1 MCGGFMIMLWKQAK
15 DRLKNML
22 PESTYSLWIEPLS
35 CIRADDQVV
44 ELAGPDP
51 FFCSW
56 VSDKYSVPIQE
67 SLSMFSSG
75 IPEIRFTV
83 GGKIQFRP
91 EEKPE
96 QLILPA
102 TPSGRARIPTLHP
115 RYTFEEFM
123 VGESNALAHSACHA
137 LAEGDT
143 SFGRCMYIKAGTG
156 LGKSHLTQAVAH
168 HVVNHS
174 PSTRI
179 HCLTAKQLTAEMV
192 RGIKNNTMEQFK
204 TKYHNQCD
212 MLLVEDVH
220 ILAGKSK
227 TQEELAAAVDALLD
241 AGKTLI
247 FTGKVFPRK
256 IPDIDT
262 GFRSR
267 LSAGLITTINPPDV
281 RTRFLII
288 KRKAENSSLPLSK
301 ELMVYMAENIKGD
314 IRQVE
319 SAIAG
324 LRVKSS
330 LLKMPPDMSMIKEV
344 IADIIGRSREL
355 TLDVIKDFVA
365 DQFKVTV
372 SDLRSKSRK
381 KAISFPRQVSMYL
394 ARKHTKEGLDD
405 IGKAFNRDH
414 STVVHSVRKITEQ
427 MVRNTSVRGQVEFLN
442 NKLKKQ
448 YV

>member
-1 MCGGFMIMLWKQAK
+1 MLWEQTK

-22 PESTYSLWIEPLS
+22 PESTYSLWIKPLS
-35 CIRADDQVV
+35 CIRADDQIV
-44 ELAGPDP
+44 ELVGPDQ

-56 VSDKYSVPIQE
+56 VSEKYSVPIRE
-67 SLSMFSSG
+67 SLSKFCNG
-75 IPEIRFTV
+75 NPEIRFTV

-96 QLILPA
+96 QLALPA
-102 TPSGRARIPTLHP
+102 MPFGRARIPMLHP

-123 VGESNALAHSACHA
+123 VGESNILAHSACHA
-137 LAEGDT
+137 LAKGDT
-143 SFGRCMYIKAGTG
+143 SFGPCIYIKAGTG

-168 HVVNHS
+168 HVIDHA

-179 HCLTAKQLTAEMV
+179 CCLTAKQLTAEMV
-192 RGIKNNTMEQFK
+192 RSIKNNTMDHFK

-220 ILAGKSK
+220 ILAGKPK

-241 AGKTLI
+241 AGKTMI
-247 FTGKVFPRK
+247 FTGKMIPRK
-256 IPDIDT
+256 IPDIDM

-267 LSAGLITTINPPDV
+267 ISAGLITTINPPDV
-281 RTRFLII
+281 LTRSLII
-288 KRKAENSSLPLSK
+288 KRKAENSNLPLSK
-301 ELMVYMAENIKGD
+301 ELMLYMAGNLKGD

-324 LRVKSS
+324 LSAKSS
-330 LLKMPPDMSMIKEV
+330 LLKMVPDLGMVKEV
-344 IADIIGRSREL
+344 IADIIGRSRLL
-355 TLDVIKDFVA
+355 TLEIIRDFVA

-372 SDLRSKSRK
+372 SDLQSKSRK
-381 KAISFPRQVSMYL
+381 KAVSFPRQVSMYL
-394 ARKHTKEGLDD
+394 ARKYTKEGLDN

-427 MVRNTSVRGQVEFLN
+427 MVRNSTIRGQVEFLN

-448 YV
+448 YM